1 MQERKDDELPA
12 LNAARWVAATTVV
25 FGHVTLFLLHPV
37 MTWHDGHI
45 GYVLTTLSRLRF
57 AAVVVF
63 FVISGYLIGGSV
75 LRSPIN
81 WRSYSLNR
89 FSRIYIVLIPALA
102 LTAMLD
108 GASHHLFANNP
119 VYAQSWPSGVAGRIA
134 PYDLYGVSN
143 ILASVFSVESVYTE
157 PMGSNTA
164 LWSLGYEWVFYF
176 VFPLLLLPL
185 GQRRSSPLLQ
195 LFVIAAFALVLVA
208 IHRPAGAMYWLIW
221 SAGAA
226 AAAAAFP
233 RPRESTMTEYA
244 AGILAAF
251 ALIAFIATDILN
263 TGLSLFVIGIAFAA
277 LLTQRRFLRLSLN
290 PRIDKTLAD
299 CSYSLYVTHMPVV
312 AFLIF
317 LSWRANLLPTSGL
330 PFGVR
335 FLALFS
341 IIVGL
346 ALAVALAFERLFE
359 RNTARLRKALKGT
372 SKIPVP
378 GS

>member
-1 MQERKDDELPA
+1 MQVRKNDELPA
-12 LNAARWVAATTVV
+12 LNAARWLAATTVV

-37 MTWHDGHI
+37 MTWHDGHM

-108 GASHHLFANNP
+108 GTSHHLFANNP
-119 VYAQSWPSGVAGRIA
+119 VYAQPWPSGVAGRVA

-185 GQRRSSPLLQ
+185 GKRRSSPLLQ

-221 SAGAA
+221 SVGAA

-233 RPRESTMTEYA
+233 RPREPAMTEYA

-251 ALIAFIATDILN
+251 AIIAFIATDILH
-263 TGLSLFVIGIAFAA
+263 TGLSLFIIGIAFAA
-277 LLTQRRFLRLSLN
+277 LLTQHRFLRLSLN
-290 PRIDKTLAD
+290 PRIDKILAD

-317 LSWRANLLPTSGL
+317 LCWRANLLPTSGL
-330 PFGVR
+330 AFGVR

-341 IIVGL
+341 IIAVL

-359 RNTARLRKALKGT
+359 RNTARLRKVLKGT
-372 SKIPVP
+372 SKTPAS